1 MTKEEILKQ
10 VAALKAESQELWN
23 DIDEHSKEE
32 ERVAVVL
39 HNAESIMDKLD
50 STFEKRT
57 ALTAA
62 DTTIL
67 MIATALQVMR
77 IYLLSKF
84 QEKIKDEDRLAHNDP
99 SIKEKVKEQMQK
111 YKEGH
116 SNWKSKKSQKGY
128 RSWQEIAFTIKV
140 PYDATRHSGEGFHN
154 RSMHGGQHRV
164 KTLGHDPI
172 LGWLF
177 GVSNIITDSITIC
190 PEYKL
195 GEKKLRIPYIES
207 YHVDMGSNFCWEE
220 QITTWSVFSGSIESI
235 KEDKHR
241 LYAAIFAQGMHL
253 ASDQYTKMGL
263 PIPFLS
269 LLDQDKAYELYKEGY
284 DYLDY
289 LYDTQILR
297 RTMESAS
304 QAIFINML
312 IGAIHKFFYNPQKD
326 QSQEFYNI
334 RTRKVILY
342 SNMIATSSDIVQT
355 AFRSYNGD
363 EEAWKNFDIG
373 GFLVTLYRFIT
384 DTRFIMKIK
393 EEFIFQEWDKI
404 IDSKNN
410 IFNI

>member
-32 ERVAVVL
+32 ERVAGVL

-84 QEKIKDEDRLAHNDP
+84 QEKIKDEDRLAHNDS

-111 YKEGH
+111 YKEEH

-128 RSWQEIAFTIKV
+128 RSWQEIAFTIKI

-190 PEYKL
+190 PKYKL
-195 GEKKLRIPYIES
+195 GEKNSEFHILSHIMLIWALTFAGKSRLPLGLFFLGVLKVLKKTNIDYMQLYLLKECTLHQINIPRW
-207 YHVDMGSNFCWEE
+207 GC
-220 QITTWSVFSGSIESI
+220 
-235 KEDKHR
+235 R
-241 LYAAIFAQGMHL
+241 
-253 ASDQYTKMGL
+253 
-263 PIPFLS
+263 FLS
-269 LLDQDKAYELYKEGY
+269 
-284 DYLDY
+284 
-289 LYDTQILR
+289 
-297 RTMESAS
+297 
-304 QAIFINML
+304 
-312 IGAIHKFFYNPQKD
+312 
-326 QSQEFYNI
+326 
-334 RTRKVILY
+334 
-342 SNMIATSSDIVQT
+342 
-355 AFRSYNGD
+355 
-363 EEAWKNFDIG
+363 
-373 GFLVTLYRFIT
+373 
-384 DTRFIMKIK
+384 
-393 EEFIFQEWDKI
+393 
-404 IDSKNN
+404 
-410 IFNI
+410 

>member
-1 MTKEEILKQ
+1 
-10 VAALKAESQELWN
+10 
-23 DIDEHSKEE
+23 
-32 ERVAVVL
+32 
-39 HNAESIMDKLD
+39 
-50 STFEKRT
+50 
-57 ALTAA
+57 
-62 DTTIL
+62 
-67 MIATALQVMR
+67 
-77 IYLLSKF
+77 
-84 QEKIKDEDRLAHNDP
+84 
-99 SIKEKVKEQMQK
+99 MQK
-111 YKEGH
+111 YKEEH
-116 SNWKSKKSQKGY
+116 SNWKSKKSQKSY

-207 YHVDMGSNFCWEE
+207 YYVDMGSNFCWEE

-253 ASDQYTKMGL
+253 ASDLYTKMGL

-297 RTMESAS
+297 RTMKSAS

-312 IGAIHKFFYNPQKD
+312 IGAIHKFFYIPKKD
-326 QSQEFYNI
+326 QIQEFYKI

>member
-57 ALTAA
+57 ALTAT

-111 YKEGH
+111 YKEEH

-297 RTMESAS
+297 RTMKSAS
-304 QAIFINML
+304 QAIFINMF